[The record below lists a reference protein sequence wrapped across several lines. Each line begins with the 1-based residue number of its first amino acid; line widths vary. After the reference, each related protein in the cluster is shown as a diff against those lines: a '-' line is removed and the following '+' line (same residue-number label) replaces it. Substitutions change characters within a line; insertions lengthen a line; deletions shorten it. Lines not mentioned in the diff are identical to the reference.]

1 MVSGPEALR
10 RLDRS
15 MRDIRDEE
23 RALNRSSADASSKIA
38 RLREVE
44 SEQFLAL
51 AKVRLDPQK
60 RQEVTEYISR
70 AEKEANQI
78 LSRQAGKLDEISGLL
93 ADVDKDI
100 ESTRDKRDTAMA
112 EFEAAQK
119 KLDQLSTEV
128 FDSLDKAP
136 KYQAQKQ
143 AVDDAIAT
151 FDHANE
157 KAEVA
162 EQDREEKGAPY
173 RNDPLFM
180 YLFERGYNTNAYKA
194 SNITRMLDGWV
205 ARMVRYHD
213 AKPNFVILN
222 EIPMRLREHA
232 DQLQE
237 DIDAERQKLSVLE
250 DAAID
255 AHGGKEA
262 RETADRSEEIMS
274 AIDARLIELED
285 KRDELVHRQRKLSQ
299 GQNPAYREAVD
310 LLASGLQREGLEDL
324 YAAARQTATRED
336 DQIVRKIDAVRSEI
350 VSLETELHAS
360 KDRLKMLAARR
371 RELEDIEWEF
381 KQKRYDRPSFDFDD
395 DLVEDLLGEFLKG
408 AITASSYWG
417 KWQDA
422 QKYRGPKR
430 SRSKNKYSNPWGSKS
445 YSSKKRRKS
454 KDYGTFGS
462 SSSEFSRP
470 RSTPRG
476 SKGKR
481 DHGGFKTGGK
491 F

>member
-1 MVSGPEALR
+1 MVKGPEALR

-23 RALNRSSADASSKIA
+23 RALSRTSADASAKIA

-44 SEQFLAL
+44 SEQFLHL

-60 RQEVTEYISR
+60 RDEVTEYISR
-70 AEKEANQI
+70 AEKEANSI
-78 LSRQAGKLDEISGLL
+78 LKRHASKLDEISGLL
-93 ADVDKDI
+93 TDVEQDI
-100 ESTRDKRDTAMA
+100 DTTRATRDAAMT
-112 EFEAAQK
+112 EFAAAQQ
-119 KLDQLSTEV
+119 KLEQLSTEV
-128 FDSLDKAP
+128 FADLDQDAA
-136 KYQAQKQ
+136 YTAQKQ

-151 FDHANE
+151 FDHANQ

-180 YLFERGYNTNAYKA
+180 YLFERGFNTGSYRAN
-194 SNITRMLDGWV
+194 NITRMLDGWV
-205 ARMVRYHD
+205 ARMVRYHN

-232 DQLQE
+232 DHLQDE
-237 DIDAERQKLSVLE
+237 IDEERQKLDTLE
-250 DAAID
+250 DAAFD
-255 AHGGKEA
+255 AHGGKQA
-262 RETADRSEEIMS
+262 RETADRNEEIIGE
-274 AIDARLIELED
+274 IDARLVELED
-285 KRDELVHRQRKLSQ
+285 KRDELVHRQRKFSQ

-310 LLASGLQREGLEDL
+310 MLASGLQREGLEDL
-324 YAAARQTATRED
+324 YAAARQTASRED

-350 VSLETELHAS
+350 ISLETELRAS
-360 KDRLKMLAARR
+360 KDRLKVLSARR

-422 QKYRGPKR
+422 QKSRGPTR
-430 SRSKNKYSNPWGSKS
+430 GRSKDKYSNPWGGKS
-445 YSSKKRRKS
+445 YSSKKKRRS
-454 KDYGTFGS
+454 KDFGTFGS
-462 SSSEFSRP
+462 SSADFSRP

-476 SKGKR
+476 SKGSRK
-481 DHGGFKTGGK
+481 HGGFKTGGK